1 MTEENDKNSFW
12 TGLITGAVVSILTAL
27 LTIWLQHSLTIKE
40 KTTQLYL
47 DEKKDFVLA
56 CNDYLKEYRQW
67 HELMNYLVYMDTIN
81 NPKLSEYKNYDS
93 AVDSYRQWKKN
104 IDFAYGKIFML
115 SDNEFGY
122 KTLEVSTVLHGS
134 LFDLFNNSYDQTK
147 RQSILLE
154 VDNYFFENW
163 LVKAQEE
170 IFRFNTATRKQKSL
184 NEFNDEQRQLAR
196 EEVITDNLNTQMY
209 ESLLKAYKYKARQD
223 SLAGKPTRS
232 RMPTKE
238 EFEIFVKPDNKT
250 KNAR

>member
-1 MTEENDKNSFW
+1 MSKENNKNSFW
-12 TGLITGAVVSILTAL
+12 TGLITGALVSIFTAL
-27 LTIWLQHSLTIKE
+27 FTIWLQHSLTIKE

-81 NPKLSEYKNYDS
+81 NPKLSEFKNYDS

-104 IDFAYGKIFML
+104 IDFANGKIFML

-147 RQSILLE
+147 KQSILSDI
-154 VDNYFFENW
+154 DNYFFENW
-163 LVKAQEE
+163 LKKAQEE
-170 IFRFNTATRKQKSL
+170 IFNFNTATRKQKSL
-184 NEFNDEQRQLAR
+184 TEFNDEQRQLVK
-196 EEVITDNLNTQMY
+196 EEIPTDSFNTQMHESVLKGY
-209 ESLLKAYKYKARQD
+209 EYVLRQD
-223 SLAGKPTRS
+223 SLAGMTTRS
-232 RMPTKE
+232 RIPTKE
-238 EFEIFVKPDNKT
+238 EFEKLVKPDIEI